1 MSTESKPA
9 AKQVTTEELAARYGA
24 AYKWY
29 VSATVLVGLIAML
42 SSASSINVAMP
53 DIMGEMG
60 MGQDQAQW
68 LATAFLASMT
78 ATMLAAAWASK
89 ALGARGAYSM
99 AIIAFAIGSVVGAF
113 SDNDSLLIVARVIQG
128 AAAGLAQSMGT
139 VTMFQAFPANQR
151 GSAMGFYGM
160 GVILAPALGPTV
172 GGLLVD
178 NYSWHYVFFV
188 GLPFCMVA
196 LPLALTFL
204 PTTRDSKRPPFDWLG
219 FILMSVSIAAFL
231 TGLSNGQRHGWDST
245 FVVGSFCLS
254 IIALIAFVA
263 QEQRTPTPLLELDV
277 FSNPRFVGASAVAFV
292 YGMGVFGSTY
302 LVPLFLQ
309 TVQGYSPTESG
320 LLLMPAGIVLGIV
333 FPISGRLSDRL
344 PPHILI
350 FAGMAL
356 FMVSSYLMG
365 SVDTDV
371 SFWTFA
377 SYVIIGRIGMGL
389 ILPSLNSGALRVLDP
404 ELVSHGAGAVNFT
417 RQLGGAIGVDLLS
430 VYLERQTTFYA
441 HEINSM
447 QTGDHVGATTLHLV
461 TSAMHHAGLTGGTAV
476 HEAHRFLSNMIA
488 AQASVMGF
496 RESFLFVAVLSFL
509 ALFPTWFM
517 RARNRG

>member
-1 MSTESKPA
+1 MSISSTA
-9 AKQVTTEELAARYGA
+9 VTQVTSEELAARYGP

-89 ALGARGAYSM
+89 AFGARGAYSM
-99 AIIAFAIGSVVGAF
+99 AIIAFAIGSLVGAF
-113 SDNDSLLIVARVIQG
+113 STNDTLLIIARVIQG

-151 GSAMGFYGM
+151 GSAMGYYGM
-160 GVILAPALGPTV
+160 GVILAPALGPTI
-172 GGLLVD
+172 GGMLVD

-188 GLPFCMVA
+188 GLPFCVVA
-196 LPLALTFL
+196 LPMALTFL
-204 PTTRDSKRPPFDWLG
+204 PTTKASERPPFDWLG
-219 FILMSVSIAAFL
+219 FILMSVGIAAFL

-254 IIALIAFVA
+254 IISLSAFVV
-263 QEQRTPTPLLELDV
+263 QERRTPTPLLELGV
-277 FSNPRFVGASAVAFV
+277 FRNPRFVGASAVALV

-309 TVQGYSPTESG
+309 TVQGYSPTNSG

-344 PPHILI
+344 PPHVMI
-350 FAGMAL
+350 FAGMTL

-365 SVDTDV
+365 SVDTDI

-377 SYVIIGRIGMGL
+377 GYVIIGRIGMGL

-404 ELVSHGAGAVNFT
+404 EMVSHGAGAVNFA

-441 HEINSM
+441 HELNAM
-447 QTGDHVGATTLHLV
+447 QSGDHVGTATLHLISTTLHQ
-461 TSAMHHAGLTGGTAV
+461 AGLTGAEAV
-476 HEAHRFLSNMIA
+476 TGAHQFLSTIIS

-496 RESFLFVAVLSFL
+496 RESFLFVAVLSFIT
-509 ALFPTWFM
+509 LFPTWYM
-517 RARNRG
+517 RPK